1 VAKALFVR
9 DRLDH
14 AEVERLMA
22 GGSIDQPDDQAA

>member
-1 VAKALFVR
+1 VDER
-9 DRLDH
+9 DRLDY